1 MKITVVAVG
10 RVKERALRET
20 IDDYVGRIRHMRPFN
35 EVEIEDGPAGAVA
48 AAVRKA
54 AKNALVIPLDA
65 SGSQRTSRGFADL
78 VERWSSQGKGEIAF
92 AIGGREGL
100 PKPVLAEAPFVLS
113 LSQMTLPHR
122 LARLFLVEQIYRALT
137 LIRGEPYG
145 M

>member
-1 MKITVVAVG
+1 MKILVVAVG
-10 RVKERALRET
+10 RVKEREVRAA
-20 IDDYVGRIRHMRPFN
+20 IDDYAGRIRHMRPFT
-35 EVEIEDGPAGAVA
+35 EIEIDDGPGEAVA

-54 AKNALVIPLDA
+54 AKQALIVPLDA
-65 SGSQRTSRGFADL
+65 SGAQRTSRGFADL
-78 VERWSSQGKGEIAF
+78 VDRWSAQGKGEIAF

-100 PKPVLAEAPFVLS
+100 PKSLLGEAPFVLS

>member
-1 MKITVVAVG
+1 MRISVVAVG

-20 IDDYVGRIRHMRPFN
+20 IDDYVGRIRHMRPFT
-35 EVEIEDGPAGAVA
+35 EVEIDDGPGDAVA

-54 AKNALVIPLDA
+54 AKQALVVPLDA
-65 SGSQRTSRGFADL
+65 SGTERTSRGFADL
-78 VERWSSQGKGEIAF
+78 IERWSAHGKGEIAF

-100 PKPVLAEAPFVLS
+100 PKTMLAQAPFVLS